1 MHISQTIP
9 SRLELI
15 PDLISSMMEKL
26 YHLPLDEYTVFN
38 IKLAIQEAVINA
50 VEHGNKLN
58 PELSVVVDIS
68 ADARNLAIQV
78 TDQGEGFDYKSIP
91 DPTDPGNIEKL
102 RGRGIFLIQY
112 VMDKMEF
119 SNKGR
124 TIKMT
129 KRLEKPRKTK
139 MQTQV
144 ERVNGVAVLVLSGEI
159 SSGNVLN
166 LREAFIKVTGEG
178 LNRVLVDFAKVEFV
192 DSSGLAALIEAF
204 KHLKEKHG
212 KLILCS
218 VNKRVRGIFEI
229 TKVHQLIE
237 IYADRESALKALK

>member
-9 SRLELI
+9 SRLEAI
-15 PDLISSMMEKL
+15 PDLISSLVEKL

-50 VEHGNKLN
+50 VEHGNKLK

-68 ADARNLAIQV
+68 ADSRSLVIKV

-91 DPTDPGNIEKL
+91 DPTVPENIEKL

-112 VMDKMEF
+112 LMDRIEF

-124 TIKMT
+124 TISMI
-129 KRLEKPRKTK
+129 KRLKKPRKTK
-139 MQTQV
+139 MQTRV
-144 ERVNGVAVLVLSGEI
+144 ERLDGVAVLVLSGEI
-159 SSGNVLN
+159 SAGNALN

-178 LNRVLVDFAKVEFV
+178 LNRVLVDFEKVEFV

-218 VNKRVRGIFEI
+218 VNKKVRGIFEI
-229 TKVHQLIE
+229 TKVRQLIE
-237 IYADRESALKALK
+237 IYDDRESALKAFK